1 MGTVSVFYS
10 QFESFIL
17 KNYIAGMEISFIW
30 QECKVM
36 SKYLIFVF
44 SLLGA
49 KAPQEPPSSDGL
61 YVCMYICYSMYVH
74 HMYTF
79 FYTIC
84 KPLSPPLSN
93 KNPLHSSI
101 DILCL

>member
-17 KNYIAGMEISFIW
+17 KNYIAGMENSFIW

-61 YVCMYICYSMYVH
+61 YVCMYICYPMYVH

-79 FYTIC
+79 
-84 KPLSPPLSN
+84 L
-93 KNPLHSSI
+93 
-101 DILCL
+101 